1 MAEPNC
7 LEIRQQGEQVA
18 TLTHLGFCRVL
29 VSAARDIDLHRGR
42 CITHTPF
49 GVIFHTNLVV
59 SVRDGFT
66 VLVSSAPTSFVQ
78 VNTNVIWGR
87 EVDLLLNMSID
98 YTRPNRVYARQP
110 LAVMCLLES
119 EERPSL
125 PILGPVISLDEAAE
139 EEEAEAAGSASPG
152 SQAPPPSPL
161 VPETPPPVS
170 AASRPD
176 SAATYTVPSSDAEE
190 QAAAAE
196 ASEATEAFEADA
208 AGSDSLWPSSEEA
221 EGDSSSSSDDAEDD
235 DAVTVTEGSSG
246 SDWES
251 DDENPVGNGGDPLET
266 TRGVD
271 QVRHPCFILNYNLSA
286 RAGADRFPPRRG
298 YVIRKLLSETELQ
311 LSDDAAMMAWQASV
325 DCSSC
330 PYDCI
335 FFNSE
340 WERAGDEVEVTIV
353 VASHMFSQMRVED
366 VCEMV
371 RLTLE
376 HRARVLFRCHVD
388 VMVRSMK

>member
-29 VSAARDIDLHRGR
+29 VSAARDIDLHRDR

-66 VLVSSAPTSFVQ
+66 VLVSSTPTSFVQ
-78 VNTNVIWGR
+78 VNTNVVWGR

-110 LAVMCLLES
+110 LAVLCLLES

-161 VPETPPPVS
+161 VPETPPPDS
-170 AASRPD
+170 NASRPG
-176 SAATYTVPSSDAEE
+176 SAITYTVPSSDAEE

-196 ASEATEAFEADA
+196 ASEATEAFEVDE
-208 AGSDSLWPSSEEA
+208 AGSDSLWSSSEEA
-221 EGDSSSSSDDAEDD
+221 EGDSSDDAEDD
-235 DAVTVTEGSSG
+235 DAVTVTEGSG
-246 SDWES
+246 SDRDS
-251 DDENPVGNGGDPLET
+251 DDENLFANGGDPLET

-271 QVRHPCFILNYNLSA
+271 QVRHPCFILKYNLSA

-298 YVIRKLLSETELQ
+298 YVIRKMLSETELQ
-311 LSDDAAMMAWQASV
+311 LSDDAATMAWQASV

-366 VCEMV
+366 VSEMV

-376 HRARVLFRCHVD
+376 HRARVFFRCQVD

>member
-7 LEIRQQGEQVA
+7 LEIRQQGEQVV
-18 TLTHLGFCRVL
+18 TLTHLGYCRVL
-29 VSAARDIDLHRGR
+29 VSAARDIDLHSRDR

-49 GVIFHTNLVV
+49 GVILHTNLIV

-66 VLVSSAPTSFVQ
+66 VLVSSTPTSFVQ
-78 VNTNVIWGR
+78 VNTNVVWGQ
-87 EVDLLLNMSID
+87 EVDLLLNMTVD
-98 YTRPNRVYARQP
+98 YTRHNRVYARQP

-161 VPETPPPVS
+161 VPETPPPDS
-170 AASRPD
+170 NASRPG
-176 SAATYTVPSSDAEE
+176 SGATYTVPSSDAEE

-196 ASEATEAFEADA
+196 ASEATEAFEADE
-208 AGSDSLWPSSEEA
+208 AGSDSLWSSSEEA
-221 EGDSSSSSDDAEDD
+221 EGDSSDDAEDD
-235 DAVTVTEGSSG
+235 DAVTVTEGSG
-246 SDWES
+246 SDRDS
-251 DDENPVGNGGDPLET
+251 DDENLFANGGDPLET

-271 QVRHPCFILNYNLSA
+271 QVRHPCFILKYNLSA

-298 YVIRKLLSETELQ
+298 YVIRKMLSETELQ
-311 LSDDAAMMAWQASV
+311 LSDDANTMAWQSSV

-340 WERAGDEVEVTIV
+340 WERVGEEVEVTIV

-366 VCEMV
+366 VSEMV

-376 HRARVLFRCHVD
+376 HRARVLFRCQVD

>member
-29 VSAARDIDLHRGR
+29 VSAARDIDLHRDR

-49 GVIFHTNLVV
+49 GVICHTNLVV

-66 VLVSSAPTSFVQ
+66 VLVSSTPTSFVQ
-78 VNTNVIWGR
+78 VNTNVVWGR

-110 LAVMCLLES
+110 LAVLCLLES

-139 EEEAEAAGSASPG
+139 EEDEVVAGSASHG

-161 VPETPPPVS
+161 VPETPPPASNV
-170 AASRPD
+170 SRPG
-176 SAATYTVPSSDAEE
+176 SGATYTVPSSDAEE
-190 QAAAAE
+190 QAAAE
-196 ASEATEAFEADA
+196 ASEATEAFEADEA

-221 EGDSSSSSDDAEDD
+221 EGDSSSSSDEAEDD

-246 SDWES
+246 CDWES
-251 DDENPVGNGGDPLET
+251 DDEDPVANGGDPLET

-271 QVRHPCFILNYNLSA
+271 QVRHPCFILKFNLSA
-286 RAGADRFPPRRG
+286 RAGGDRFPPRRG
-298 YVIRKLLSETELQ
+298 YAIRKMLSETELQ
-311 LSDDAAMMAWQASV
+311 LSDDAATVAWQASV

-340 WERAGDEVEVTIV
+340 WGRVGEEVEVTIV
-353 VASHMFSQMRVED
+353 VASHMFSQMRVEE
-366 VCEMV
+366 VAEMV

-376 HRARVLFRCHVD
+376 HRARVLFRCQVN
-388 VMVRSMK
+388 VIVRSMK